1 MVNRGD
7 LRHTSEYKSWV
18 KDQKSYDA
26 VYIPFLIFGLAVV
39 CFFYIWLYENCD
51 FVSSLILVCFGI
63 VVGVIYYII
72 RMLRSYRVC
81 EFTFVKKKV
90 FPYHIDDSPKFMLKD
105 SSGKWYSSELQTWA
119 RLPVGVPVL
128 LIYSGGKVYDFLYV
142 DPVYNPVPIRDISFD
157 NQNLTINSSFDG
169 LAWEQSTLK
178 VLRERIYSNEFYDKV
193 LLDYK
198 SNPADYK

>member
-26 VYIPFLIFGLAVV
+26 
-39 CFFYIWLYENCD
+39 
-51 FVSSLILVCFGI
+51 
-63 VVGVIYYII
+63 
-72 RMLRSYRVC
+72 
-81 EFTFVKKKV
+81 
-90 FPYHIDDSPKFMLKD
+90 
-105 SSGKWYSSELQTWA
+105 
-119 RLPVGVPVL
+119 
-128 LIYSGGKVYDFLYV
+128 
-142 DPVYNPVPIRDISFD
+142 VYNPVPIRDISFD

>member
-26 VYIPFLIFGLAVV
+26 VSIPFIIFGLAVV

-51 FVSSLILVCFGI
+51 FV
-63 VVGVIYYII
+63 
-72 RMLRSYRVC
+72 
-81 EFTFVKKKV
+81 
-90 FPYHIDDSPKFMLKD
+90 
-105 SSGKWYSSELQTWA
+105 
-119 RLPVGVPVL
+119 
-128 LIYSGGKVYDFLYV
+128 
-142 DPVYNPVPIRDISFD
+142 
-157 NQNLTINSSFDG
+157 SSFDG